1 MKSKK
6 YKEEYQGYIEEPRY
20 YSGTAEELLNDPYE
34 LRLYMTKMDR
44 EHKAEVEELKGDLC
58 SSEAGV
64 EEYRA
69 VASLLKTEVKQLK
82 EQLKESKAETKS
94 WKNAAKQGY
103 TII

>member
-20 YSGTAEELLNDPYE
+20 YSGTTEELLNDPYE

-44 EHKAEVEELKGDLC
+44 EHKAEVEELK
-58 SSEAGV
+58 
-64 EEYRA
+64 
-69 VASLLKTEVKQLK
+69 KKMKQLK